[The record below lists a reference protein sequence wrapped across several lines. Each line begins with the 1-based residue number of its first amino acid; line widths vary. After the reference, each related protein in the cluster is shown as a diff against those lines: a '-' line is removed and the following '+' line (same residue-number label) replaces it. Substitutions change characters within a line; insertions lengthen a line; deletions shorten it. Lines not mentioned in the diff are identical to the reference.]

1 MQGLAFFPG
10 HPPDDTAPL
19 TWGPTLHQVVVVK
32 ATGLMP
38 APLKRQI
45 LRHRAEILRGCL
57 DVLREGKSSSA
68 GAESVR
74 ATFREILNDLG
85 SRVAFKQICYKLG
98 RLSALTV
105 EYASPLNGSRAAA
118 SDASVIRFRDFI
130 GEEIRTFP
138 LVVTR
143 EGEGYLRRGSLPDY
157 LDYIARRNADRR
169 KLLDKA
175 LAEAGGA
182 ATWRD
187 QRSLV
192 YGVASLLYNDLVL
205 DSARIWLLLWQEAG
219 GDTADAPYFTL
230 DRAGG
235 DR

>member
-1 MQGLAFFPG
+1 VPG
-10 HPPDDTAPL
+10 F
-19 TWGPTLHQVVVVK
+19 TLHQVVVVK

-57 DVLREGKSSSA
+57 DVLREGRSSSPSA
-68 GAESVR
+68 DSVR
-74 ATFREILNDLG
+74 AAFREILDDLS

-105 EYASPLNGSRAAA
+105 QYASPLNEGRASA
-118 SDASVIRFRDFI
+118 SDASLKHFRDFV

-157 LDYIARRNADRR
+157 LDYIARRNADRG

-175 LAEAGGA
+175 LAEAGST

-230 DRAGG
+230 DRASG